1 MVLLLILQSALTTKL
16 VLCDHSEIYTP
27 SNQTDY
33 NVNQPITPGIA
44 AILIFFG
51 LVFTVFIGC
60 WLKLFAEGCCE
71 LCKFVVGA
79 LKEQRNER
87 EQVSKWTLN
96 SNLNFTQI
104 SPNMNTGAV
113 AVGLYPV
120 QQANNAY
127 PTQPPPARSDHLRE
141 LCFSEKLTFSQNGH
155 PCQQLTNHRRI
166 QALILEI
173 TEMICLIMNFK
184 EIWYLIKVE
193 YI

>member
-27 SNQTDY
+27 SNQTDSY
-33 NVNQPITPGIA
+33 VNEPITPGIA

-113 AVGLYPV
+113 AINLYPV
-120 QQANNAY
+120 QQDTTANNAHL
-127 PTQPPPARSDHLRE
+127 TQPPPARSDHFKE
-141 LCFSEKLTFSQNGH
+141 LCFSEKLIFFAKWSF
-155 PCQQLTNHRRI
+155 QLTAYNHLFDYELKRTFVLDQSQI
-166 QALILEI
+166 
-173 TEMICLIMNFK
+173 
-184 EIWYLIKVE
+184 YLQSKASLTQ
-193 YI
+193 